1 MAKPIR
7 TEDDVRYESVLRRHR
22 RRKLGSLAERSTMI
36 EGTTKRRRRK
46 PRGIKLDGTKSLD
59 MCPHCLSFH
68 CDSSSMS
75 QKFSEKVSRRLSQGV
90 CPSCGQN
97 PCRCRSNIRQGES

>member
-46 PRGIKLDGTKSLD
+46 PRGMKLDGTKSLD
-59 MCPHCLSFH
+59 MCPYCLSFH
-68 CDSSSMS
+68 CDSASMS
-75 QKFSEKVSRRLSQGV
+75 RKFSEKVSHRLSRGV
-90 CPSCGQN
+90 CPSCGQDA
-97 PCRCRSNIRQGES
+97 RSIESDNYI